1 MKTYNYVIVI
11 VLLSLGM
18 TAGIFAINLSKAGF
32 DLAIESFDLEALDRF
47 HKGATDTEL
56 DYDSFYKADYYYDR
70 NPSYKKAE
78 QIARE
83 HGATLDLNIM
93 GNSGIL
99 TIPEWM
105 SQGTDTACEAAG
117 RAVYEILSVL
127 PEDFLIHILPEKGGG
142 FVPSRRNPV
151 DLAWAKEL
159 AGIGDP
165 DQDQYPDSLKR
176 KMNINY

>member
-1 MKTYNYVIVI
+1 MKTYDYVVII
-11 VLLSLGM
+11 VLLFLGM
-18 TAGIFAINLSKAGF
+18 TAGIFVINMSKAGF
-32 DLAIESFDLEALDRF
+32 DLAFEF
-47 HKGATDTEL
+47 HKGAIDTEQ
-56 DYDSFYKADYYYDR
+56 DYDSFYNANYYYERD
-70 NPSYKKAE
+70 PSYKKAE
-78 QIARE
+78 RIARE
-83 HGATLDLNIM
+83 HGAILDLNIM

-127 PEDFLIHILPEKGGG
+127 PENFLIHIVPEKGGG

-165 DQDQYPDSLKR
+165 DQGQYPDSLK
-176 KMNINY
+176 KSMNINY